1 MRLILTVAAACV
13 ALVAGSVAI
22 AQPAPAPTDDPF
34 QWLEDITGARAV
46 AWVQGE
52 NAKTRAVLE
61 SDLRYEVFRKEALAI
76 FTAKDRIAEP
86 RFRGGEIDN
95 FWQDGAHKRGV
106 WRRATVASYRSA
118 DPQWETLLD
127 VDALA
132 KAEGKDWYWKGA
144 TCLEPEERI
153 CLVRLS
159 DGGKDAVT
167 IREFDTASKTFV
179 DGGFVLPESKQNVQ
193 WLNKDT
199 LLVARDWG
207 PGTITKSG
215 YAFVVKALRRGQAL
229 GDAVET
235 FRGKPNEIS
244 ASPLALRDA
253 DGRLRDVFYDRNTTF
268 FEREYYLARPV
279 TPYRKADG
287 TQEMVIASCDRP
299 CPELMK
305 KYETPL
311 PFPKKGGIQGL
322 VANQLVFKTEED
334 WNGFLAGDLLAYD
347 FDAFQKDPATAKPY
361 LVARARPNQSIE
373 QVARTRDRLIVT
385 GLEDVKGF
393 VDVYSFAGGHWTAR
407 RLDLPKNQDVQ
418 IVDASRATNQFFLQT
433 EGFLDPNAL
442 WLADAE
448 SGKASVAKQLPPRFD
463 ASRDVVE
470 QFWAVSTDGT
480 TIPYFVVRPK
490 DMKPDG
496 STPTIMY
503 GYGGFQLSKPPAYL
517 PEVGKI
523 WLERGGAYV
532 IANIRG
538 GGEFGPKWHEAVLRE
553 HRQLAFD
560 DFASVARDLFKRG
573 ITSPRRLGIYG
584 RSNGG
589 VLMSVSMTQ
598 HPELWHAV
606 VIESPLID
614 MLRYNHLS
622 AGASWVGEYGDP
634 DVPADRAFIAKYSA
648 YQNLKPG
655 MAYPKP
661 YITTNAK
668 DDRVHPSHARKFA
681 ARLEAM
687 GYPYLFFEDNF
698 GGHSYDADPTAN
710 AARWARHYT
719 YLAQQLMN

>member
-1 MRLILTVAAACV
+1 MRSFVLAAVAGL
-13 ALVAGSVAI
+13 ALVGAAVA
-22 AQPAPAPTDDPF
+22 QSPAPASDDPF
-34 QWLEDITGARAV
+34 QWLEDITGAKSV
-46 AWVQGE
+46 VWVQGQ

-61 SDLRYEVFRKEALAI
+61 SDPRYETFRQEALAI
-76 FTAKDRIAEP
+76 FTAQDRIAEP
-86 RFRGGEIDN
+86 AFRGGEVEN
-95 FWQDGAHKRGV
+95 FWQDETHKRGL
-106 WRRATVASYRSA
+106 WRRTTLAGYRSA
-118 DPQWETLLD
+118 DPQWETILD
-127 VDALA
+127 IDALA
-132 KAEGKDWYWKGA
+132 AAEHQDWYWKGA
-144 TCLEPEERI
+144 TCLEPEERY

-167 IREFDTASKTFV
+167 LREFDTQTKV
-179 DGGFVLPESKQNVQ
+179 WVEGGFTLPESKQNAS
-193 WLNKDT
+193 WLDKDT
-199 LLVARDWG
+199 LLVSRDWG
-207 PGTITKSG
+207 PGTTTKSG
-215 YAFVVKALRRGQAL
+215 YAFVVKVVKRGQPLDQARE
-229 GDAVET
+229 VY
-235 FRGKPNEIS
+235 RSKPDEIS
-244 ASPLALRDA
+244 AAPLVLRDA
-253 DGRLRDVFYDRNTTF
+253 DGRVRDVFYDRNTTF
-268 FEREYYLARPV
+268 FEREYYLSSTNAPPQR
-279 TPYRKADG
+279 
-287 TQEMVIASCDRP
+287 
-299 CPELMK
+299 
-305 KYETPL
+305 L

-322 VANQLVFKTEED
+322 VAGQLVFKTEED
-334 WNGFLAGDLLAYD
+334 WSGFAAGDLLAYD
-347 FDAFQKDPATAKPY
+347 FGAFQKDPASAKPY
-361 LVARARPNQSIE
+361 LIARAKPNQSIE

-393 VDVYSFAGGHWTAR
+393 VDVYDFANGHWIAR
-407 RLDLPKNQDVQ
+407 RLDLPKDQDVQ
-418 IVDASRATNQFFLQT
+418 IVDASRETNQFFLQA

-442 WLADAE
+442 WLADAAT
-448 SGKASVAKQLPPRFD
+448 GKASVVKSLPPRFD

-470 QFWAVSTDGT
+470 QFWATSTDGT
-480 TIPYFVVRPK
+480 KIPYFVVHSK
-490 DMKPDG
+490 DIKYDG

-532 IANIRG
+532 IADIRG

-573 ITSPRRLGIYG
+573 VTSPRRLGIYG

-598 HPELWHAV
+598 HPELWNAV
-606 VIESPLID
+606 VIESPLVD

-634 DVPADRAFIAKYSA
+634 DIPADRDFIAKYSA

-655 MAYPKP
+655 MKYPKP

-668 DDRVHPSHARKFA
+668 DDRVHPGHARKFA
-681 ARLEAM
+681 AKLEAM

>member
-1 MRLILTVAAACV
+1 MVAAKSRGIPMRTLIAAAV
-13 ALVAGSVAI
+13 AAILAGSVAAAET
-22 AQPAPAPTDDPF
+22 AQPADPF
-34 QWLEDITGARAV
+34 QWLEDITGAKSV
-46 AWVQGE
+46 AWVEGQ
-52 NAKTRAVLE
+52 NAKTRGVLE
-61 SDLRYEVFRKEALAI
+61 TDPRYETYRKEALAI
-76 FTAKDRIAEP
+76 FTAQDRIAQP
-86 RFRGGEIDN
+86 QFRSGAIDN
-95 FWQDGAHKRGV
+95 FWQDATHKRGV
-106 WRRATVASYRSA
+106 WRRATLDSYRSA
-118 DPQWETLLD
+118 SPQWETLLD
-127 VDALA
+127 IDALA

-144 TCLEPEERI
+144 SCLEPEERL

-167 IREFDTASKTFV
+167 LREFDTVSKTFV
-179 DGGFVLPESKQNVQ
+179 DGGFLLPESKQNVS
-193 WLNKDT
+193 WLDKDT

-207 PGTITKSG
+207 PGTTTKSG
-215 YAFVVKALRRGQAL
+215 YAFVLKQLKRGQSL
-229 GDAVET
+229 DQAVELY
-235 FRGKPNEIS
+235 RSKPDEIS
-244 ASPLALRDA
+244 VSPLVLRDA
-253 DGRLRDVFYDRNTTF
+253 DGAVRGVFYDRNTTF
-268 FEREYYLARPV
+268 FEREYYDA
-279 TPYRKADG
+279 KA
-287 TQEMVIASCDRP
+287 TDRR
-299 CPELMK
+299 
-305 KYETPL
+305 L
-311 PFPKKGGIQGL
+311 PFPKKGGVEGL
-322 VANQLVFKTEED
+322 VAGQLVFKTEED
-334 WNGFLAGDLLAYD
+334 WNGFQAGDLLAYD
-347 FDAFQKDPATAKPY
+347 FGAFQKDPAAAKPY
-361 LVARARPNQSIE
+361 LIARAKPNQSIE

-393 VDVYSFAGGHWTAR
+393 VDAYDFKGGKWSAQ
-407 RLDLPKNQDVQ
+407 RLDLPKNIDVS
-418 IVDASRATNQFFLQT
+418 IVAASQRNNNLFLETQ
-433 EGFLDPNAL
+433 GFLDPTAL
-442 WLADAE
+442 WLADAS
-448 SGKASVAKQLPPRFD
+448 SGKVEKLKSLPPRFD

-470 QFWAVSTDGT
+470 QFWATSSDGT
-480 TIPYFVVRPK
+480 KIPYFVVRPK
-490 DMKPDG
+490 GMKPDG

-532 IANIRG
+532 IADIRG

-560 DFASVARDLFKRG
+560 DFAAVARDLFKRG

-589 VLMSVSMTQ
+589 VLMSVSMTE
-598 HPELWHAV
+598 HPELWNAV

-634 DVPADRAFIAKYSA
+634 DVPADAAFIAKYSA

-655 MAYPKP
+655 VKYPKP

-668 DDRVHPSHARKFA
+668 DDRVHPGHARKFA
-681 ARLEAM
+681 AKLEAM

-719 YLAQQLMN
+719 YLAQQLMD

>member
-1 MRLILTVAAACV
+1 MRSFILAAVAGL
-13 ALVAGSVAI
+13 ALVGAAI
-22 AQPAPAPTDDPF
+22 AQAPTPAADDPF
-34 QWLEDITGARAV
+34 QWLEDITGAKAV

-52 NAKTRAVLE
+52 NAKTRSVLE
-61 SDLRYEVFRKEALAI
+61 SDPRYETFRKEALAI
-76 FTAKDRIAEP
+76 FTAQDRIAEP
-86 RFRGGEIDN
+86 RFRGGAIDN
-95 FWQDGAHKRGV
+95 FWQDATHKRGV
-106 WRRATVASYRSA
+106 WRRASVDSYRSSN
-118 DPQWETLLD
+118 PQWDTLLD
-127 VDALA
+127 IDALA
-132 KAEGKDWYWKGA
+132 KAEGKDWYFKGA
-144 TCLEPEERI
+144 RCLEPEERY
-153 CLVRLS
+153 CLVNLS

-167 IREFDTASKTFV
+167 IREFDVQTKSFV
-179 DGGFVLPESKQNVQ
+179 DGGFVLPESKQNAS

-199 LLVARDWG
+199 LLVSRDWG
-207 PGTITKSG
+207 PGTTTKSG
-215 YAFVVKALRRGQAL
+215 YAFVIKTVKRGQPLDQARE
-229 GDAVET
+229 VY
-235 FRGKPNEIS
+235 RSSPNDIS
-244 ASPLALRDA
+244 ASPLVLRDA
-253 DGRLRDVFYDRNTTF
+253 GGVVRGVFYDRNTTF
-268 FEREYYLARPV
+268 FERAYIREDLAQL
-279 TPYRKADG
+279 TGGLGGFCAGMCGYA
-287 TQEMVIASCDRP
+287 
-299 CPELMK
+299 
-305 KYETPL
+305 L

-322 VANQLVFKTEED
+322 VAGQLVFKTEED

-347 FDAFQKDPATAKPY
+347 FDAFMKDPSSAKPY
-361 LVARARPNQSIE
+361 LIARAKPDQSIE
-373 QVARTRDRLIVT
+373 QVALTRDRLIVT

-393 VDVYSFAGGHWTAR
+393 VDAYDFTNGHWTAH

-418 IVDASRATNQFFLQT
+418 IVDASRKTNELFLQT

-442 WLADAE
+442 WLADA
-448 SGKASVAKQLPPRFD
+448 STGKASIVKSLPPRFD
-463 ASRDVVE
+463 ASRDVVD
-470 QFWAVSTDGT
+470 QFWAMSTDGT
-480 TIPYFVVRPK
+480 KIPYFVVRPK
-490 DMKPDG
+490 NMQPDG

-606 VIESPLID
+606 VIESPLVD

-622 AGASWVGEYGDP
+622 AGASWVSEYGDP
-634 DVPADRAFIAKYSA
+634 DVPADRAFIEKYSA

-655 MAYPKP
+655 MKYPKP

-681 ARLEAM
+681 AKLEAM

>member
-1 MRLILTVAAACV
+1 MRPFIAAALAA
-13 ALVAGSVAI
+13 ALVGSAAL
-22 AQPAPAPTDDPF
+22 AQTQAPAGAGDPF
-34 QWLEDITGARAV
+34 QWLEDITGAKSV
-46 AWVQGE
+46 AWVQGQ

-61 SDLRYEVFRKEALAI
+61 TDPRYETFRQEALKI
-76 FTAKDRIAEP
+76 FTAQDRIATP
-86 RFRGGEIDN
+86 TFRGGAIDN
-95 FWQDGAHKRGV
+95 FWQDAEHKRGL
-106 WRRATVASYRSA
+106 WRRTTVEGYRA
-118 DPQWETLLD
+118 AAPQWETILD
-127 VDALA
+127 IDALA

-144 TCLEPEERI
+144 NCLEPEERY

-167 IREFDTASKTFV
+167 IREFDVQTKSFV
-179 DGGFVLPESKQNVQ
+179 PGGFNLPEGKQSEA
-193 WLNKDT
+193 WLDKDT

-207 PGTITKSG
+207 PGTLTESG
-215 YAFVVKALRRGQAL
+215 YPFVLKQLKRGQPLDQAREIYRS
-229 GDAVET
+229 GPKEIQVNARV
-235 FRGKPNEIS
+235 FRDP
-244 ASPLALRDA
+244 
-253 DGRLRDVFYDRNTTF
+253 DGTVRGVVYDRGVSF
-268 FEREYYLARPV
+268 FQREYYVDMPANCMP
-279 TPYRKADG
+279 A
-287 TQEMVIASCDRP
+287 P
-299 CPELMK
+299 CPPKRL
-305 KYETPL
+305 PL
-311 PFPKKGGIQGL
+311 PHKSNIQAYVDG
-322 VANQLVFKTEED
+322 QLVFTIEED
-334 WNGFLAGDLLAYD
+334 WNGFKAGDLLAYKLSD
-347 FDAFQKDPATAKPY
+347 LLWAFDYGVKPVLIERPKD
-361 LVARARPNQSIE
+361 NQSIE
-373 QVARTRDRLIVT
+373 GVSATRDKLIVA

-393 VDVYSFAGGHWTAR
+393 VDVYDFDDGKWTPR
-407 RLDLPKNQDVQ
+407 RLDLPKNIDVSV
-418 IVDASRATNQFFLQT
+418 VDASRKSDKLFLETQ
-433 EGFLDPNAL
+433 GFLDPTAL
-442 WLADAE
+442 WLADAS
-448 SGKASVAKQLPPRFD
+448 SGAVEKVKSLPPRFD

-470 QFWAVSTDGT
+470 QFWATSTDGT
-480 TIPYFVVRPK
+480 KIPYFVVHAK
-490 DMKPDG
+490 DIKLDG

-598 HPELWHAV
+598 HPELWNAV
-606 VIESPLID
+606 VIESPLVD

-634 DVPADRAFIAKYSA
+634 DVPADREFIAKYSA

-655 MAYPKP
+655 MKYPKP

-681 ARLEAM
+681 AKLEAM

>member
-1 MRLILTVAAACV
+1 MRLILTAVAACA
-13 ALVAGSVAI
+13 ALIAGSVAF
-22 AQPAPAPTDDPF
+22 AQAPAPSDDPF
-34 QWLEDITGARAV
+34 QWLEDITGAKAV
-46 AWVQGE
+46 AWVQAQ
-52 NAKTRAVLE
+52 NVKTRAVLE
-61 SDLRYEVFRKEALAI
+61 ADPRYETYRQEALAI
-76 FTAKDRIAEP
+76 FTAQDRIAEP
-86 RFRGGEIDN
+86 RFRGGAIDN
-95 FWQDGAHKRGV
+95 FWQDATHKRGL
-106 WRRATVASYRSA
+106 WRRASVDSYRSA
-118 DPQWETLLD
+118 DPQWDTILD
-127 VDALA
+127 IDALA

-144 TCLEPEERI
+144 NCLEPEERL

-167 IREFDTASKTFV
+167 IREFDVQTKRFV
-179 DGGFVLPESKQNVQ
+179 EGGFALPESKQSDQ
-193 WLNKDT
+193 WLDKDT

-207 PGTITKSG
+207 AGTTTKSG
-215 YAFVVKALRRGQAL
+215 YAFVLKQLKRGQSL
-229 GDAVET
+229 DQAVELY
-235 FRGKPNEIS
+235 RSKPDEIS
-244 ASPLALRDA
+244 VSPLVLRDE
-253 DGRLRDVFYDRNTTF
+253 DGKVLGAFYDRNTTF
-268 FEREYYLARPV
+268 FEREYYLPSANGAAPQR
-279 TPYRKADG
+279 
-287 TQEMVIASCDRP
+287 
-299 CPELMK
+299 
-305 KYETPL
+305 L

-322 VANQLVFKTEED
+322 VAGQLVFKTEED

-347 FDAFQKDPATAKPY
+347 FDAFMKDPSAAKAY
-361 LVARARPNQSIE
+361 LIARAKPNQSIE
-373 QVARTRDRLIVT
+373 QVALTHDRLIVT

-393 VDVYSFAGGHWTAR
+393 ADAYKFSDGHWTAQ
-407 RLDLPKNQDVQ
+407 RLDLPTNQDIQ
-418 IVDASRATNQFFLQT
+418 IVDASRKTNDLFLQT

-442 WLADAE
+442 WIVDAE
-448 SGKASVAKQLPPRFD
+448 TGMASVVKQLPSRFD

-470 QFWAVSTDGT
+470 QFWATSTDGT
-480 TIPYFVVRPK
+480 KIPYFVVHRK
-490 DMKPDG
+490 DIKLDG

-553 HRQLAFD
+553 HRQLDFD

-573 ITSPRRLGIYG
+573 VTSPRRLGIYG

-598 HPELWHAV
+598 HPELWNAV
-606 VIESPLID
+606 VIESPLVD

-655 MAYPKP
+655 MKYPKP

-681 ARLEAM
+681 AKLEAM

-719 YLAQQLMN
+719 YLSQQLMN

>member
-1 MRLILTVAAACV
+1 MRPFVAAALAAVLFGSAAAAQSTV
-13 ALVAGSVAI
+13 ALAQAPVAAG
-22 AQPAPAPTDDPF
+22 DPF

-46 AWVQGE
+46 AWVQGQ

-61 SDLRYEVFRKEALAI
+61 TDPRYETYRKEALAI
-76 FTAKDRIAEP
+76 FTAQDRIPEP
-86 RFRGGEIDN
+86 RFRAGEVDN
-95 FWQDGAHKRGV
+95 FWQDATHKRGL
-106 WRRATVASYRSA
+106 WRRTTLAGYRSA

-127 VDALA
+127 IDALA

-144 TCLEPEERI
+144 NCLEPEERL

-167 IREFDTASKTFV
+167 IREFDTKTQMWV
-179 DGGFVLPESKQNVQ
+179 PDGFVLPESKQNAA
-193 WLNKDT
+193 WLNRDT
-199 LLVARDWG
+199 LLVSRDWG
-207 PGTITKSG
+207 PGTTTKSG
-215 YAFVVKALRRGQAL
+215 YAFVVKELNRGQSLDQASE
-229 GDAVET
+229 VY
-235 FRGKPNEIS
+235 RGKPDEIS
-244 ASPLALRDA
+244 ASAVMLRDA
-253 DGRLRDVFYDRNTTF
+253 DGEVKAVLYDRNTTF
-268 FEREYYLARPV
+268 FEREYYLS
-279 TPYRKADG
+279 G
-287 TQEMVIASCDRP
+287 MSQSCGD
-299 CPELMK
+299 
-305 KYETPL
+305 ETPAAPL
-311 PFPKKGGIQGL
+311 SFPKKGGIQGL
-322 VANQLVFKTEED
+322 VAGQLVFKTEED
-334 WNGFLAGDLLAYD
+334 WKGFQAGDLLAYD
-347 FDAFQKDPATAKPY
+347 FHDFCLAPFSAKPY
-361 LVARARPNQSIE
+361 LIARAKPNQSIE

-393 VDVYSFAGGHWTAR
+393 VDVYDFANGHWTPH
-407 RLDLPKNQDVQ
+407 RLDLPKDQDVQ
-418 IVDASRATNQFFLQT
+418 IVDASRATNDFFLQT

-442 WLADAE
+442 WLADAAT
-448 SGKASVAKQLPPRFD
+448 GKVEKVKQLPPRFD

-470 QFWAVSTDGT
+470 QFWATSTDGT
-480 TIPYFVVRPK
+480 RIPYFVVHAK
-490 DMKPDG
+490 NIKLDG

-655 MAYPKP
+655 MKYPKP

-681 ARLEAM
+681 AKLEAM

-719 YLAQQLMN
+719 YLSQQLMD